1 MKTNKRFISLIVTL
15 IMLVNCLIFGAVE
28 IFAHSTLLDVEYDEC
43 VASGGDGED
52 EMWYELLYEDFYCY
66 HISDEVPTITYY
78 YEEPSSDFLSQA
90 GITAY
95 TASVIKNAY
104 IDSMKKWNNVYFYS
118 YDDQGKVVKKKIIN
132 VVEGTAENHV
142 VSISLV
148 ENQEYIAQTTTP
160 IIPDSLGQISHRH
173 KSDWN
178 MFINV
183 DLFHGNDG
191 LIETV
196 YNLLRARTGAHELGH
211 VLGLIDVDNVCQS
224 GENVD
229 GHHEEILMGYGYL
242 TNRASNI
249 TYKDIAGVAITRG
262 FHTDADHKWLNCG
275 VQADGKYK
283 LICSICNGVKY
294 VTSLSGYTYNTYN
307 ACNENHT
314 LSSGNM
320 MAVASYGTKDY
331 YKCKY
336 CRWVAPFSANK
347 EQNYIGVSVSLYQH
361 EYVND
366 VEGLEYTLAGYE
378 NHNRVGC
385 ACEKCGKVMHLYNDR
400 YVSNGPLNHKSY
412 CECGLYIIESHV
424 IRGASIMGT
433 NASGKCYYCGAL
445 FNSDL
450 LSIQSTEELEHTDN
464 GSYIL
469 PNGVIVLQD
478 ADLEA
483 YLAGT
488 LVFHRDDENELE

>member
-1 MKTNKRFISLIVTL
+1 MLSIY
-15 IMLVNCLIFGAVE
+15 LVN
-28 IFAHSTLLDVEYDEC
+28 DN
-43 VASGGDGED
+43 
-52 EMWYELLYEDFYCY
+52 
-66 HISDEVPTITYY
+66 P
-78 YEEPSSDFLSQA
+78 
-90 GITAY
+90 
-95 TASVIKNAY
+95 N
-104 IDSMKKWNNVYFYS
+104 
-118 YDDQGKVVKKKIIN
+118 
-132 VVEGTAENHV
+132 
-142 VSISLV
+142 
-148 ENQEYIAQTTTP
+148 YIAETEGDAETAIQ
-160 IIPDSLGQISHRH
+160 IQDSHLHVGSWEMRIDVADFRYGGNYLS
-173 KSDWN
+173 N
-178 MFINV
+178 EV
-183 DLFHGNDG
+183 DL
-191 LIETV
+191 IRE
-196 YNLLRARTGAHELGH
+196 RTGAHEFGH
-211 VLGLIDVDNVCQS
+211 VLGLRDVDVMNLCNFGPS
-224 GENVD
+224 IHSND
-229 GHHEEILMGYGYL
+229 DHHEEILMGYGEL
-242 TNRASNI
+242 LGRTSNI

-262 FHTDADHKWLNCG
+262 LHTDADHKWLNCG
-275 VQADGKYK
+275 VQTDGTYK

-307 ACNENHT
+307 ACNGNHT

-336 CRWVAPFSANK
+336 CRWVAPFSENK
-347 EQNYIGVSVSLYQH
+347 EQDYTIESVSIYQH
-361 EYVND
+361 KKVNN
-366 VEGLEYTLAGYE
+366 VEGLEYTMLE
-378 NHNRVGC
+378 PHNIVNCGC
-385 ACEKCGKVMHLYNDR
+385 TICEAVLHDYTDHYYVHNLLY
-400 YVSNGPLNHKSY
+400 HKSY
-412 CECGLYIIESHV
+412 CECGLYIIEPHV